1 MDQLTENEESIKS
14 SKIYFYAAPTSFALG
29 NQNIQNQSCIRS
41 SYPRFLSCASWNA
54 AWRLLSPPLELIQ
67 YILPLTRKL
76 YLNYGLSNSLNMFI
90 FLFLALGLVHR
101 KLIFTD
107 SHSFLKRCFLQTSL
121 SFFFFFDDGLIFFVL
136 CLSVLTFFCMIRSL
150 SNGSLSNGSKL
161 SSSYGN
167 YPISDFLHHVN
178 FPKEKTQQMYI
189 K

>member
-121 SFFFFFDDGLIFFVL
+121 SFFFFCWWSYFL
-136 CLSVLTFFCMIRSL
+136 CALPVCPDI
-150 SNGSLSNGSKL
+150 
-161 SSSYGN
+161 
-167 YPISDFLHHVN
+167 FLHD
-178 FPKEKTQQMYI
+178 KKSI
-189 K
+189 KWQSIKWQ